1 MLNSLWLLLLAGGII
16 TAAVEG
22 RIAAVTEGAIAGS
35 GQAVT
40 VVIGL
45 VGLVAFWSGMMHI
58 ADAAGLTKLV
68 ARGLSPLVSRLF
80 PSVPKGDPALGA
92 IAFSMAAN
100 LLGVGNANTP
110 LGIRAMQEMQRLNQE
125 KERASDAMCTFVC
138 ITASS
143 LTIIPTTIIA
153 MRAAAGS
160 VDPGGIIGPAIG
172 ATTAST
178 ITAIIVDRLLRR
190 LGGKR

>member
-1 MLNSLWLLLLAGGII
+1 MLNFLWLLLLAGGII
-16 TAAVEG
+16 TAALEG
-22 RIAAVTEGAIAGS
+22 RITAVTEGAIAGS

-40 VVIGL
+40 VAIGL

-68 ARGLSPLVSRLF
+68 ARGLSPLVRRLF

-110 LGIRAMQEMQRLNQE
+110 LGIRAMQEMQRLNKG
-125 KERASDAMCTFVC
+125 KERASDALCTFIC
-138 ITASS
+138 IPASS

-172 ATTAST
+172 ATAAST
-178 ITAIIVDRLLRR
+178 ITAIIADRVLRR
-190 LGGKR
+190 MGGKD